1 MDYIKKTFFFIG
13 DSIFTGGF
21 YLDYLR
27 EYFDRNNIAV
37 NLYNKGVPGF
47 RADLF
52 QMLADEDLNNTK
64 CDYGVINYGVNDIGV
79 WLYDERIEVN
89 ERLIKKRNE
98 RIERYVSAIKNDID
112 ILRRKGI
119 IPILTSPL
127 VVNENL
133 IERISVETI
142 RDNKE
147 KEDEIDDGFYKKET
161 FRRINQGL
169 KVMRDK
175 VELLAQKEGLE
186 FWDLNNDSAKNVAMD
201 SFIDDGI
208 HYTKKGHFII
218 ASSILKNMTG
228 EKLVEYPISDY
239 IEKMREDENIARNYY
254 FVKYNVL
261 FFEFN
266 KILDTDEVYKI
277 ACERKDKECFIKTKQ
292 YIESI
297 NGIQIQPIKTNNE
310 IEVI

>member
-13 DSIFTGGF
+13 DSIFTGSF

-27 EYFDRNNIAV
+27 EYFDRNNIVV

-52 QMLADEDLNNTK
+52 PMLADEDLNNTK
-64 CDYGVINYGVNDIGV
+64 CDYGVINYGVNDIGI
-79 WLYDERIEVN
+79 WLYDKRIEVN
-89 ERLIKKRNE
+89 EKLITKRNE

-112 ILRRKGI
+112 ILRHKGI

-142 RDNKE
+142 MDNKE

-161 FRRINQGL
+161 FIRINQGL
-169 KVMRDK
+169 KVMRDR

-186 FWDLNNDSAKNVAMD
+186 FWDLYSYSAKNVTVD
-201 SFIDDGI
+201 SFINDGI

-218 ASSILKNMTG
+218 ASSIFKNITG
-228 EKLVEYPISDY
+228 KELVEYPISEY
-239 IEKMREDENIARNYY
+239 IEKKREDEKVARYY
-254 FVKYNVL
+254 FFVKYNVL

-266 KILDTDEVYKI
+266 KILGTDEVYRI
-277 ACERKDKECFIKTKQ
+277 ACERQDEDCFIKAKQ
-292 YIESI
+292 YIEGVKGKQFSR
-297 NGIQIQPIKTNNE
+297 
-310 IEVI
+310 